1 MSSSIL
7 NFSFEMSYTT
17 KLNDKQASAAVK
29 EDKNKDG
36 ALNKSEFCSM
46 INKNMNPNV
55 QKWDRIIDE
64 LDSNV

>member
-1 MSSSIL
+1 MQPKL
-7 NFSFEMSYTT
+7 FQVKMQYNVTKYKKNVFSDNHIDSLEMSYTT

-36 ALNKSEFCSM
+36 ALNKSE
-46 INKNMNPNV
+46 
-55 QKWDRIIDE
+55 

>member
-1 MSSSIL
+1 
-7 NFSFEMSYTT
+7 MSYTT

-55 QKWDRIIDE
+55 QR
-64 LDSNV
+64 